1 MDNKTVLV
9 TGSSRGIGKAIAIK
23 YAKEGY
29 NVAINCS
36 SSFNELIDTA
46 DLIKSYGV
54 SCLPIMADVSDS
66 NSVKEMFEEIKVIF
80 GNVNIV
86 INNAGISSIKLFTD
100 ITEDEWDNMINT
112 NLKSLFNV
120 CHQAVPNMIKNQYGS
135 IVNITSMWGI
145 TGASCEVAYSASK
158 GGVNAFTKALAKE
171 LAPSH
176 IRVNAI
182 ACGLIETT
190 MNSCLTKED
199 LDSIIEEIP
208 SNRIGKPEE
217 VANLC
222 YYLSSADSSYLTG
235 QIITLD
241 GGLI

>member
-1 MDNKTVLV
+1 MNNKTVLV

-23 YAKEGY
+23 YAQEGF
-29 NVAINCS
+29 NVVINCS
-36 SSFNELIDTA
+36 SSINELLETKNI
-46 DLIKSYGV
+46 IEGYGV
-54 SCLPIMADVSDS
+54 SCLPILADVSKS
-66 NSVKEMFEEIKVIF
+66 EYVKNMFEEIKVVF
-80 GNVNIV
+80 GNVDIV
-86 INNAGISSIKLFTD
+86 VNNAGISVIELFTD
-100 ITEDEWDNMINT
+100 TTEDQWDNIINT
-112 NLKSLFNV
+112 NLKSLYNV
-120 CHQAVPNMIKNQYGS
+120 CKEAVPYMIKKQCGN

-145 TGASCEVAYSASK
+145 TGSSCEVAYSASK

-182 ACGLIETT
+182 ACGLIDTN
-190 MNSCLTKED
+190 MNSCLEKED
-199 LDSIIEEIP
+199 LDIIIEEIP
-208 SNRIGKPEE
+208 ANRIGKPSE

-222 YYLSSADSSYLTG
+222 YYLSSDQSSYLTG